1 MKSKILFKK
10 PVFDIMSFIFNN
22 STGEFYE
29 KRIAETTNISVG
41 ACNKYMKKLSKIEFL
56 HVEKRGK
63 MNFYKLN
70 RENILV
76 KQLKIIFTLDSPLV
90 NEIKE
95 KMKGE
100 RTEIFLY
107 GSFARGED
115 VEDSDFDVL
124 SIATREEQDEITTNL
139 RKIGD
144 KYKKKIS
151 IAYFTRNDWMKM
163 KVEDPA
169 FYERVEKDKIRLV

>member
-10 PVFDIMSFIFNN
+10 PVFAIMSFIFNN

-29 KRIAETTNISVG
+29 KRVAEITKISVG
-41 ACNKYMKKLSKIEFL
+41 ACNKYMKKLSEIEFL

-76 KQLKIIFTLDSPLV
+76 KRLKIIFTLDSPLV

-95 KMKGE
+95 KIKGE

-124 SIATREEQDEITTNL
+124 LIATREKKDEITTNL
-139 RKIGD
+139 RKTRE

-151 IAYFTRNDWMKM
+151 IAYFTRDEWVKM
-163 KVEDPA
+163 KIKDPA